1 MECWTIPTSEEKLT
15 VKAGVYSHAPV
26 DLILKGY
33 DPDNA
38 NSVYFQREI
47 EFFQGAQ
54 EFDIPMRITP
64 KKLRVCAYNKKTL
77 LADGVDL
84 RYVKVDS
91 LLTKPYTY
99 NSPADEE
106 FYTFLE
112 WFCKNSGVLRS
123 GEYGPQNVKIQLWL
137 EDKIIGDDGK
147 VSSTPARTF
156 YPNESNN
163 FTQIIEISRE
173 KFDKMTVYMR
183 ILILLH
189 EYFHYRANA
198 IDNEE
203 LADRYAAET
212 FVGRGY
218 PKTEALYSFIKV
230 FKPVGDTPEAK
241 ARHEQA
247 ILQRTD
253 KLNWFL
259 QHS

>member
-1 MECWTIPTSEEKLT
+1 MECWTIPTSKEPLT
-15 VKAGVYSHAPV
+15 IKAGVYSHAPV

-47 EFFQGAQ
+47 EFFHGAE
-54 EFDIPMRITP
+54 EFDIPMRISP
-64 KKLRVCAYNKKTL
+64 ERLKVCAYNGKTL

-84 RYVKVDS
+84 RYVKAGPLKTQS
-91 LLTKPYTY
+91 YSY
-99 NSPADEE
+99 NSTQDEN
-106 FYTFLE
+106 FYRFAE
-112 WFCKNSGVLRS
+112 WFCKNAGVLKTK
-123 GEYGPQNVKIQLWL
+123 EYTMPDGKLQIWL
-137 EDKIIGDDGK
+137 EDNIIGDDGK

-156 YPNESNN
+156 YPDASNN
-163 FTQIIEISRE
+163 YTQIIEISRA

-183 ILILLH
+183 LFILLH

-203 LADRYAAET
+203 LADKYAAET

-218 PKTEALYSFIKV
+218 PKTEALYSFIKI
-230 FKPVGDTPEAK
+230 FKPINEK
-241 ARHEQA
+241 HEQA
-247 ILQRTD
+247 LIQRTD

-259 QHS
+259 KNS